1 MTENNASAGD
11 KPPFKLRRC
20 ILQSLYSF
28 FKEFPYGSME
38 VRHMIESCETD
49 TQTLN
54 WNLVYLEKC
63 GYIELDKSPDCPPY
77 VTCTATITA
86 VGIDLVEDE
95 AEFSSKFSIDYDI
108 ECPGVLDI

>member
-20 ILQSLYSF
+20 ILKNLYSF
-28 FKEFPYGSME
+28 FREFPYGSME

-49 TQTLN
+49 PQSLN

-86 VGIDLVEDE
+86 GGIDLVEDE
-95 AEFSSKFSIDYDI
+95 AKFSSRFSIDSDI
-108 ECPGVLDI
+108 DGTGVLDI

>member
-20 ILQSLYSF
+20 ILQNLYSF

-38 VRHMIESCETD
+38 VRHMIDSCETD

-63 GYIELDKSPDCPPY
+63 SYIELDKSPDCPPY

-86 VGIDLVEDE
+86 GGIDLVEDE
-95 AEFSSKFSIDYDI
+95 AELSSKCSIDSDI
-108 ECPGVLDI
+108 EDPGVLDI